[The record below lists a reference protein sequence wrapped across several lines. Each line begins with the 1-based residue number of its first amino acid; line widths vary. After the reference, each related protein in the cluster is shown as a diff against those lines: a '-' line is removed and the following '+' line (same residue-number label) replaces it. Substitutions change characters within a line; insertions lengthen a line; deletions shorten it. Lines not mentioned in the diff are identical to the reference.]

1 MYNDFESVGVYV
13 LHINV
18 NFLGVLNPKEKNNN
32 EKKRKKIMLE
42 KKGLIFLLKFDPFFN
57 RNFFTLKL
65 VIFANSSVLKCI
77 LYWLICNVC
86 FGVCV
91 GRFMIHTDKA
101 AFKLYMIQCTIIILG
116 YLSKFSAS
124 LE

>member
-1 MYNDFESVGVYV
+1 MYNDFESVIVYV

-32 EKKRKKIMLE
+32 EKKRKRIMLE

-57 RNFFTLKL
+57 RDFFTLQL

-77 LYWLICNVC
+77 MY
-86 FGVCV
+86 
-91 GRFMIHTDKA
+91 
-101 AFKLYMIQCTIIILG
+101 
-116 YLSKFSAS
+116 
-124 LE
+124 